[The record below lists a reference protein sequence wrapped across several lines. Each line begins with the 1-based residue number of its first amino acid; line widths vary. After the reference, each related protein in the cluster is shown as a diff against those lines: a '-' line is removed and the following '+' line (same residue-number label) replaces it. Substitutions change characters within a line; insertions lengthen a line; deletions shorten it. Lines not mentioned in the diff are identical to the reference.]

1 MIRGRPFEPGNKLGR
16 GRPRGSR
23 NQRSARGQQLL
34 DQYGETIVQKAL
46 AEAMK
51 GDIPLLRTFLS
62 FLLGRPGDRPIQTGP
77 LPMDSLEELSK
88 SSAKVLQKVASGKL
102 SPSEARNLT
111 DQIERRRSVLET
123 VELEKR
129 MRALEQLAAD
139 VPNRLREPW

>member
-1 MIRGRPFEPGNKLGR
+1 
-16 GRPRGSR
+16 
-23 NQRSARGQQLL
+23 
-34 DQYGETIVQKAL
+34 
-46 AEAMK
+46 MK

-88 SSAKVLQKVASGKL
+88 SSEKVLQKVASGKL

-129 MRALEQLAAD
+129 MRTLEE
-139 VPNRLREPW
+139 LRESED